1 VGMSMDGYKVQALR
15 RSKVME
21 RRELAERS
29 GISYSTLAQIE
40 TNRRTVRA
48 ATVRRIAS
56 VLGVEPEDLVRTL
69 EPSGA
74 GERRLRLVEPPASR
88 P

>member
-1 VGMSMDGYKVQALR
+1 MDGHKVKALR
-15 RSKVME
+15 SSKVME

-48 ATVRRIAS
+48 DTVRRVAS
-56 VLGVEPEDLVRTL
+56 VVGLQPEALVRTL
-69 EPSGA
+69 EPV
-74 GERRLRLVEPPASR
+74 GERRLRVVKPPASR